1 MRMKGPEAQLDLLA
15 RYSIR
20 QVQSLSKY
28 LAKKNSCIQC
38 SNKFFLLNFTGTD
51 VEPQH
56 KYTKCKYFTKW
67 GPRFDKIVKIFS
79 KKPDDIED
87 DEIS

>member
-1 MRMKGPEAQLDLLA
+1 MRTREPEAQLDLLA
-15 RYSIR
+15 RYSTR

-28 LAKKNSCIQC
+28 LARKSYIQAIT
-38 SNKFFLLNFTGTD
+38 FFSLYFPGTD
-51 VEPQH
+51 VEPRH

>member
-1 MRMKGPEAQLDLLA
+1 MKGPEAQLDLLA

-28 LAKKNSCIQC
+28 LAKKILAFKPVTIFS
-38 SNKFFLLNFTGTD
+38 LNFTGTD